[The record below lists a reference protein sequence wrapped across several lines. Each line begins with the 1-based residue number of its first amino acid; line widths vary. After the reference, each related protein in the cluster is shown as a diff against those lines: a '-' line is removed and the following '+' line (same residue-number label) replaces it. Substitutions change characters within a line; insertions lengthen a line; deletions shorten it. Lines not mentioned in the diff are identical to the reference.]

1 MALAFAANRDIKIEA
16 AETSAGLYTLRTRGL
31 DGRRRPELEIAGV
44 PEVALNGAGGVINL
58 LADHSVNLAEI
69 LAEQTVGN
77 LLAAAGPRGG
87 RKLLLVVRAVSVE
100 KPKGG
105 LWSKLAGGG
114 KGVLRLV
121 DIDRGSV
128 TPLAALATMLVHRA
142 ALRRAKDDLEGARSE
157 LEAAIATFPGSAAT
171 GAAPEIE
178 GVGGTFNAQN
188 HIAYLDLAALARDA
202 DDEAACERRFA
213 EAALR
218 SQELAQRVRDGA
230 SRDDL
235 LATYA
240 V

>member
-1 MALAFAANRDIKIEA
+1 MAAAFAANRDIKIEA
-16 AETSAGLYTLRTRGL
+16 SETSVGLYTLRTRGL
-31 DGRRRPELEIAGV
+31 EGRRRAELEVAGV
-44 PEVALNGAGGVINL
+44 PEVALNGAGGVVNL
-58 LADHSVNLAEI
+58 LADHSVNLAEV

-77 LLAAAGPRGG
+77 LLAAGDEG
-87 RKLLLVVRAVSVE
+87 RRLLLVVRAAWVE

-121 DIDRGSV
+121 DIDRGSAAAL
-128 TPLAALATMLVHRA
+128 TALATMLVHRA
-142 ALRRAKDDLEGARSE
+142 ALRRAKDDLDGARAE
-157 LEAAIATFPGSAAT
+157 LDAAIATFPGVAASDP
-171 GAAPEIE
+171 APEIE

-188 HIAYLDLAALARDA
+188 HIAYLDLAALALEA
-202 DDEAACERRFA
+202 GDEAECARRFS
-213 EAALR
+213 EAVAR
-218 SQELAQRVRDGA
+218 SQELAQLVRDGA

>member
-1 MALAFAANRDIKIEA
+1 MAAAFAANRDIKIEA
-16 AETSAGLYTLRTRGL
+16 SETSAGLYTLRTRGL
-31 DGRRRPELEIAGV
+31 LGRRRAELEIAGV

-58 LADHSVNLAEI
+58 LADHSVNVAEV

-77 LLAAAGPRGG
+77 LLAAGDEG
-87 RKLLLVVRAVSVE
+87 RKLLLVVHAISAE

-128 TPLAALATMLVHRA
+128 APLTALATMLVHRA
-142 ALRRAKDDLEGARSE
+142 ALRRAKDDLEGARAE
-157 LEAAIATFPGSAAT
+157 LAAAIATLPGVT
-171 GAAPEIE
+171 GTGKAPEIE

-188 HIAYLDLAALARDA
+188 HIAYLDLAALARDE
-202 DDEAACERRFA
+202 DDEPECARRFA
-213 EAALR
+213 EAVAR
-218 SQELAQRVRDGA
+218 SQELAQLVRDGA